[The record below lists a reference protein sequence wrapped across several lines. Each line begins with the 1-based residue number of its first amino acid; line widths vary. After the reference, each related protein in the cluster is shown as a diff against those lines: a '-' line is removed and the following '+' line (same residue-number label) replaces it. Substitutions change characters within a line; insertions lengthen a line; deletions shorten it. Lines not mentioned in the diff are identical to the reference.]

1 MARTFKSEG
10 IVLSSLKYSE
20 TSLILDIYTEQQGLG
35 SYIVS
40 GVRKQ
45 KSRTSN
51 VYHPMNII
59 DMVAYTSGESLSR
72 IKEASYGYMY
82 QKLDRDVIKAAVG
95 TYIIELVRNAIQ
107 DKEADVRLYNFIR
120 QTLVSIDE
128 GTQLLGPLPYQFAI
142 QLSAYLGFQMQN
154 NYSEDRPYFDIS
166 VGQFVATLTSDK
178 SVLDDSLSLVI
189 HQLMNGSQIL
199 SLSKQDK
206 EFLLDKLMFYF
217 ELHIENFKPLRSIP
231 VLRSIFG

>member
-20 TSLILDIYTEQQGLG
+20 TSLILDIYTKQHGLG

-45 KSRTSN
+45 KSRTAN

-72 IKEASYGYMY
+72 IKEASYAYMY
-82 QKLDRDVIKAAVG
+82 QKLDRDVISAAVG
-95 TYIIELVRNAIQ
+95 TYVIELVRNAIQ
-107 DKEADVRLYNFIR
+107 DKEPDERLYSFIR
-120 QTLVSIDE
+120 GTLLSLDSGSHAIS
-128 GTQLLGPLPYQFAI
+128 TLPYEFAI
-142 QLSAYLGFQMQN
+142 RLAEYMGFQMQD
-154 NYSEDRPYFDIS
+154 NYSEESPYFDLS
-166 VGQFVATLTSDK
+166 SGQFVSALTSD
-178 SVLDDSLSLVI
+178 STVLDGTLSTVM
-189 HQLMNGSQIL
+189 HQLMNGVQTI
-199 SLSKQDK
+199 SLTKQDK
-206 EFLLDKLMFYF
+206 AFLLDKLMSYY
-217 ELHIENFKPLRSIP
+217 ELHIDNFKPLRSIP

>member
-40 GVRKQ
+40 GVRKT

-59 DMVAYTSGESLSR
+59 DMVAYTSGENLSR
-72 IKEASYGYMY
+72 IKEAGYGYMY
-82 QKLDRDVIKAAVG
+82 QKLDRDVISAAVG
-95 TYIIELVRNAIQ
+95 TYVIELVRNAIQ
-107 DKEADVRLYNFIR
+107 DKEPDVRLYNFIR
-120 QTLVSIDE
+120 QTLVSLDE

-142 QLSAYLGFQMQN
+142 RLADYLGFQMQN
-154 NYSEDRPYFDIS
+154 NYSKERPYFDLS
-166 VGQFVATLTSDK
+166 SGQFVSLLTSDK
-178 SVLDDSLSLVI
+178 SVLDVSLSKVI
-189 HQLMNGSQIL
+189 HQLMSGIQTTL
-199 SLSKQDK
+199 LSKQDK
-206 EFLLDKLMFYF
+206 EFLLDKLMFFF
-217 ELHIENFKPLRSIP
+217 ELHIDNFKPLRSIP

>member
-20 TSLILDIYTEQQGLG
+20 TSLILDIYTKQHGLG

-45 KSRTSN
+45 KSRTAN

-72 IKEASYGYMY
+72 IKEASYAYMY
-82 QKLDRDVIKAAVG
+82 QKLDRDVISAAVG
-95 TYIIELVRNAIQ
+95 TYVIELVRNAIQ
-107 DKEADVRLYNFIR
+107 DKEPDERLYSFIR
-120 QTLVSIDE
+120 GTLLSLDSGSHAIS
-128 GTQLLGPLPYQFAI
+128 TLPYQFAI
-142 QLSAYLGFQMQN
+142 RLAEYMGFQMQD
-154 NYSEDRPYFDIS
+154 NYSEESPYFDLS
-166 VGQFVATLTSDK
+166 SGQFVSALTSD
-178 SVLDDSLSLVI
+178 STVLDGTLSTVM
-189 HQLMNGSQIL
+189 HQLMNGVQTI
-199 SLSKQDK
+199 SLTKQDRA
-206 EFLLDKLMFYF
+206 FLLDKLMSYY
-217 ELHIENFKPLRSIP
+217 ELHIDNFKPLRSIP